1 MTKPVKERDCE
12 RSRKKQ
18 EKKKKEFGGK
28 ELQDMDP
35 GEIQELID
43 TTLQEL
49 TEENLMKMRPSEP
62 VPENGEEDIETVP
75 AYYPKPSIHLM

>member
-1 MTKPVKERDCE
+1 
-12 RSRKKQ
+12 
-18 EKKKKEFGGK
+18 
-28 ELQDMDP
+28 MDP

-62 VPENGEEDIETVP
+62 VPENGEEDIETVL

>member
-1 MTKPVKERDCE
+1 MKKNLKKKE
-12 RSRKKQ
+12 KKKK
-18 EKKKKEFGGK
+18 KKKKEFGGK

-49 TEENLMKMRPSEP
+49 TEENLMKMRASEP
-62 VPENGEEDIETVP
+62 VPENGEEDIETVL